1 MSEKVL
7 ASLIEEMFEGVYF
20 VDKTRK
26 ITAWNKG
33 AEKIT
38 GYLAEEVVGK
48 HCYNN
53 ILNHVDE
60 NGVALCF
67 NGCPLHKTMEDG
79 QKREARV
86 FLQHKAGHRVPIYVK
101 TVPIYDENNTDIITG
116 SLEIF
121 TEVKS
126 EDQYRS
132 LLEKYQK
139 ESSQDHLTQ
148 VPNRRYMHAI
158 VESKIREFKAV
169 GVVFGIAFIDIDNF
183 KHINDTYGHDV
194 GDEALKLLVRTISAS
209 LRAHDHIGRW
219 GGEEFIV
226 VFSDV
231 LAEGLVKASEK
242 LRVLIEASVLHISEI
257 KRLSYTISVG
267 ATLVDAM
274 DDVETIIDR
283 ADNLMYQSKVA
294 GKNRVTIG

>member
-1 MSEKVL
+1 MSEKIL
-7 ASLIEEMFEGVYF
+7 SALIEEMFEGVYF

-67 NGCPLHKTMEDG
+67 NGCPLHATMADG
-79 QKREARV
+79 VKREARV
-86 FLQHKAGHRVPIYVK
+86 FLQHKEGHRVPVYVK
-101 TVPIYDENNTDIITG
+101 ALPIFGESDSTVTIG

-121 TEVKS
+121 SEVKS
-126 EDQYRS
+126 EEQFRTILD
-132 LLEKYQK
+132 KYQK
-139 ESSQDHLTQ
+139 ESSMDHLTQ
-148 VPNRRYMHAI
+148 VPNRRYMHSI
-158 VESKIREFKAV
+158 VESKIREFNAV
-169 GVVFGIAFIDIDNF
+169 GVVFGMAFIDIDNF

-194 GDEALKLLVRTISAS
+194 GDEVLKLCVRTISAS
-209 LRAHDHIGRW
+209 LRSHDYIGRW

-226 VFSDV
+226 VFSDIH
-231 LAEGLVKASEK
+231 AEGLIKASEK
-242 LRVLIEASVLHISEI
+242 LRILVEASIL
-257 KRLSYTISVG
+257 RLANLSDVKFTISIG
-267 ATLVDAM
+267 STLVDAT
-274 DDVETIIDR
+274 DSVESIIDR
-283 ADNLMYQSKVA
+283 ADKLMYQSKVS
-294 GKNRVTIG
+294 GKNRVTTG